1 MLPYFTKRA
10 LKRSGK
16 GIFQRKVYRLYMELF
31 RYSAVFAIVMFIK
44 PYWLDLCDIHLI
56 VLFKFI
62 GESTDHLSSVVVFQF
77 GSFEFLTRFWH
88 NVVGEQ
94 PEYWRPVVHSAC
106 GLAAGC
112 SATVCSMPLDVIR
125 TRFVTQSEPKV

>member
-1 MLPYFTKRA
+1 MLPYFKKRA

-44 PYWLDLCDIHLI
+44 PCWLDLFDIHLI

-62 GESTDHLSSVVVFQF
+62 GELSYHYHLSLSFSSVRS
-77 GSFEFLTRFWH
+77 SF
-88 NVVGEQ
+88 
-94 PEYWRPVVHSAC
+94 
-106 GLAAGC
+106 
-112 SATVCSMPLDVIR
+112 
-125 TRFVTQSEPKV
+125 